1 VYIRVSDY
9 ESPRRR
15 EFLLSATV
23 GGTALLAGCL
33 NSDSTD
39 DGTTV
44 NNDDSDNGTDNSSDD
59 GTDEGSDDGTD
70 DGSDDGADDGSD
82 DGTDEGS
89 DDGTDD
95 GSSDEEEP
103 AEPGPD
109 ERQVGLVAALGQEEQ
124 QTLQQLQ
131 FQLRQGQIT
140 ESEFD
145 EQIQGVLGPVLEDLT
160 GVIESEAGGT
170 VVEQL
175 TLIGAVRVNGTPEAL
190 LDAVERSDV
199 DALVASN
206 DLDTGGS

>member
-1 VYIRVSDY
+1 MSDY

-15 EFLLSATV
+15 EFLLSATA

-59 GTDEGSDDGTD
+59 GTDDGSDDGTDNSSDDGTD
-70 DGSDDGADDGSD
+70 DGSDDG
-82 DGTDEGS
+82 
-89 DDGTDD
+89 TDD
-95 GSSDEEEP
+95 GSDEEEP

-131 FQLRQGQIT
+131 LQLRQGQIT

-160 GVIESEAGGT
+160 GVIESEVGGT

-199 DALVASN
+199 DALVASG
-206 DLDTGGS
+206 DLDTGTDTGES